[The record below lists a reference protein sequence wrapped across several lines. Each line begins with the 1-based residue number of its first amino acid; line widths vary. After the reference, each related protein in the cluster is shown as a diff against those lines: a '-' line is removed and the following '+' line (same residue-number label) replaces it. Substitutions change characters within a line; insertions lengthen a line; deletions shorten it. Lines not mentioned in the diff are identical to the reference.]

1 MGCLDNRS
9 AQCLADRVSSL
20 GRWFHLSPSLGE
32 SEAQP
37 LGVLQ
42 GALLFSEDLS
52 KLFQPCWGSG
62 KQGGEGHLG
71 VLLQKGCGPVTRT
84 LSPP

>member
-9 AQCLADRVSSL
+9 AQCSADRVSSL
-20 GRWFHLSPSLGE
+20 EQWFHLSPSLGK

-37 LGVLQ
+37 LEVLQ

-52 KLFQPCWGSG
+52 KLLQPCWGSG

-71 VLLQKGCGPVTRT
+71 VLLQK
-84 LSPP
+84 